1 MLAGEFK
8 GIAAMLVHN
17 AHMKLWDVTVDELL
31 EAAKKN
37 TLQLMGCDFKSIKEV
52 ICEIMKEEVQGDFDY
67 DMCMAGLEDSVPM
80 YVLSNRYRVEG
91 AACMLYPKIL
101 LDICEILKNSFYIIP
116 SSIHEVLI
124 LPSDNTSESRE
135 ILAMIKEINDTQVS
149 AEEILSYS
157 YYDGSI
163 IDCCKIFMS
172 INILRIIN

>member
-1 MLAGEFK
+1 MICVWQDLKIVFRC
-8 GIAAMLVHN
+8 MFLVT
-17 AHMKLWDVTVDELL
+17 DT
-31 EAAKKN
+31 
-37 TLQLMGCDFKSIKEV
+37 G
-52 ICEIMKEEVQGDFDY
+52 
-67 DMCMAGLEDSVPM
+67 
-80 YVLSNRYRVEG
+80 VEG

-157 YYDGSI
+157 LYYYDGSI